1 MVGWVHRLFSESEEA
16 MEEDKDLPPE
26 ALTLKYLREA
36 EGVPRK
42 DHAARL
48 GHATTAQLGRCERG
62 DADMSRDLL
71 VAYVEPI
78 GQTPE
83 AVDALLAI
91 HPLIKHVPPAGPP
104 SPVAL
109 DGRELGWVDR
119 TCLALARAVLEDTRV
134 ELIRWRK
141 GRKARRARRE
151 AERLWP
157 DLLKASP
164 KRRRELVEI
173 FPRYRKW
180 TMAERACT
188 ASIRAAADDAAD
200 ALELACFA
208 LFIAERIPDAPSF
221 RFRTEGFC
229 WGHVGNAQRVGNDF
243 DAADESF
250 VRAWNLW
257 AAGADSDPDLLPEWR
272 LFSLE
277 ASLRRA
283 QHRFPAALERLE
295 LAWAR
300 TQGDRWAG
308 AHILLQKANVL
319 EQMEDLAGSLQV
331 LDEAAPVIEGL
342 EDQHL
347 LFALRFNRTDNLL
360 RLDRFKEAAVLVP
373 EVRAMAV
380 QQKDALSLTRVDWLE
395 AKAFVGQGRKPEA
408 MSRLE
413 QVWDDFTERRLPYDA
428 SLSALD
434 LAALKLEADR
444 LAEVR
449 EISLCLAW
457 VFHSKKI
464 HREALVALGL
474 FCEAAGQEAAT
485 VELTR
490 RTIAEIERVRRSA
503 PPLRD

>member
-1 MVGWVHRLFSESEEA
+1 MA
-16 MEEDKDLPPE
+16 DKVLPPE
-26 ALTLKYLREA
+26 ALALKYLREA
-36 EGVPRK
+36 TGVTRK
-42 DHAARL
+42 ELASRL
-48 GHATTAQLGRCERG
+48 GHADDTQLRKIEVG
-62 DADMSRDLL
+62 DKEASRDLA
-71 VAYVEPI
+71 VAYVEPV

-83 AVDALLAI
+83 AVDALLAL
-91 HPLIKHVPPAGPP
+91 HPLVKHEPPAGPP

-109 DGRELGWVDR
+109 DGRELVWVDR
-119 TCLALARAVLEDTRV
+119 TCLALARAVMEDVRA

-151 AERLWP
+151 AELLWP

-180 TMAERACT
+180 AMAERACA
-188 ASIRAAADDAAD
+188 ASIRAAADDAGN
-200 ALELACFA
+200 ALELARFA
-208 LFIAERIPDAPSF
+208 LFIAERIPDEPSF

-243 DAADESF
+243 DTADQSF
-250 VRAWNLW
+250 VRTWDLW

-272 LFSLE
+272 LYSLE

-283 QHRFPAALERLE
+283 QHRFPAALARLA
-295 LAWAR
+295 LALDRAK
-300 TQGDRWAG
+300 GDRWAG
-308 AHILLQKANVL
+308 AHILLQKANVF
-319 EQMEDLAGSLQV
+319 EQTEDLEGALQV
-331 LDEAAPVIEGL
+331 LDEAAPIIEGL
-342 EDQHL
+342 EDLQL
-347 LFALRFNRTDNLL
+347 LFALRFNRADNLL
-360 RLDRFKEAAVLVP
+360 RLDRFQEAVVLVP

-380 QQKDALSLTRVDWLE
+380 EQKDALSLTRVDWLE
-395 AKAFVGQGRKPEA
+395 AKALAGQGRKPEA
-408 MSRLE
+408 MDRLE
-413 QVWDDFTERRLPYDA
+413 QVWGDFTERRLPYDA
-428 SLSALD
+428 ALSALD
-434 LAALKLEADR
+434 LAALKLEAGRPD
-444 LAEVR
+444 EVR

-474 FCEAAGQEAAT
+474 FCQAAGQETAT

-503 PPLRD
+503 PPLRS